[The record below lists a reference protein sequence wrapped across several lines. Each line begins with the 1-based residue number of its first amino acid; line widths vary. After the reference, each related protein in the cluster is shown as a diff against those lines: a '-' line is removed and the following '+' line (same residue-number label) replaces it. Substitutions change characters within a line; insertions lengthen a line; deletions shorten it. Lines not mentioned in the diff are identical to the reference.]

1 MQDGADIDFNRG
13 GKSIF
18 NANAFNNTILTL
30 GGTSSDGDNDITL
43 DLRGNARAIISIKNN
58 SINDA
63 SGEAIDSTFTNT
75 TTNNS
80 PGTASAFTPG
90 NVFSGS
96 TTGLLSIGLINNP
109 GTPVSEFYV
118 TGSGNHASQVGN
130 TTATQSLFNNGP
142 LPKLDLNDILQP

>member
-13 GKSIF
+13 DNSIF

-30 GGTSSDGDNDITL
+30 GGTSSDGDGATFDV
-43 DLRGNARAIISIKNN
+43 RGNARAIIPINGI

-80 PGTASAFTPG
+80 PGTASAFIPG

-96 TTGLLSIGLINNP
+96 TAGLLSIGLINNP

-118 TGSGNHASQVGN
+118 TGGGNHASQVGN